1 MMIQDYFNAEKK
13 AAFFALAV
21 GLIACSVAS
30 AIFIS
35 ARPPFYSGLA
45 LGLLIIGTIQ
55 MIVGV
60 GVARRSDLQ
69 ANELEATFSKV
80 PVEFVQT
87 ELPRMQGVL
96 LRFNRYKWIEIGV
109 LVLGLALFFFNK
121 EPLFSKGLG
130 LGLIVQALI
139 MLVFDYFAEKRAR
152 WYLDFIQKTK
162 RQTFS

>member
-1 MMIQDYFNAEKK
+1 MIQDYFNAEKK

-45 LGLLIIGTIQ
+45 LALLLIGVIQ
-55 MIVGV
+55 MVVGV
-60 GVARRSDLQ
+60 TLARRSDFQ
-69 ANELEATFSKV
+69 AEELEATYSKV

-87 ELPRMQGVL
+87 ELPRMQEVL

-109 LVLGLALFFFNK
+109 LVLGLVLFFLNR
-121 EPLFSKGLG
+121 EPVFSKGLG
-130 LGLIVQALI
+130 LGLIVQAFFMLI
-139 MLVFDYFAEKRAR
+139 FDYFAEKRAR
-152 WYLDFIQKTK
+152 RYLDFIQKTN